1 MAYRPISQRPSD
13 VNLVVLSVLL
23 PHLALDSNLLE
34 NFKVKHGRHNT
45 FGFRSGKNSR
55 VDSLNQLISRNKVIK
70 RFFPKTPFES
80 VEG

>member
-34 NFKVKHGRHNT
+34 NFKVKHG
-45 FGFRSGKNSR
+45 
-55 VDSLNQLISRNKVIK
+55 
-70 RFFPKTPFES
+70 
-80 VEG
+80 